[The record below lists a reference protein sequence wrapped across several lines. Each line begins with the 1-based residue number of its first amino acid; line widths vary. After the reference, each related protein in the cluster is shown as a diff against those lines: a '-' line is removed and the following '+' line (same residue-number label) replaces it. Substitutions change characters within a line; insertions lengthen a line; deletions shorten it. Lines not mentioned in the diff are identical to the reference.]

1 MVAAAVQL
9 VGHMKEME
17 MLEVMV
23 TVERGAVNPTAAAPP
38 PPKKTCDICGCA
50 PFKWPSIMGSLKVS

>member
-38 PPKKTCDICGCA
+38 PPKKKPATSVAVLHLSGLLLWA
-50 PFKWPSIMGSLKVS
+50 A